1 MATGTIAP
9 ENTPNTNAKLTFEE
23 LRAALRQVGEQRY
36 HHKHPFHL
44 LMHEGKLSRGQ
55 LQAWALNRY
64 YYQSIIPM
72 KDAIILSRATDPS
85 FRRVWRKRIVD
96 HDGDSQRNGGILRW
110 IKLAEATG
118 LDRER
123 VTSGREVLPATRFI
137 GNEYLNLVR
146 TRPFLECVASSLTEL
161 FSRDLITLR
170 MEKLRQH
177 YPWLASG
184 LDYFEARLTEAPE
197 DAALRSSTCSTMPLR
212 ARSKR
217 ASFKH
222 CATSATF
229 FGRSSTH
236 SISPTSNRV
245 GRRPA
250 LFGLRGIVAELVD
263 TSVPKFAA
271 GCRWGGTTEA
281 PVVLFPE
288 GAIRVEGT
296 GRIILEL
303 CDGHFSLAEIV
314 QKLEAQFMLA
324 PKGKIRADVQ
334 TFLEQLHAKR
344 IIDY

>member
-1 MATGTIAP
+1 MATGTLASENDTSNAP
-9 ENTPNTNAKLTFEE
+9 KLTFEE
-23 LRAALRQVGEQRY
+23 LRAALRQVGEERY

-96 HDGDSQRNGGILRW
+96 HDGHDGNQDGNRDENNEKRNGGILRW

-118 LDRER
+118 LDREQVMR
-123 VTSGREVLPATRFI
+123 GDEVLPATRFI

-170 MEKLRQH
+170 MEKLRAH

-197 DAALRSSTCSTMPLR
+197 DAAFALQY
-212 ARSKR
+212 AFDH
-217 ASFKH
+217 A
-222 CATSATF
+222 AT
-229 FGRSSTH
+229 
-236 SISPTSNRV
+236 
-245 GRRPA
+245 
-250 LFGLRGIVAELVD
+250 
-263 TSVPKFAA
+263 
-271 GCRWGGTTEA
+271 
-281 PVVLFPE
+281 
-288 GAIRVEGT
+288 
-296 GRIILEL
+296 
-303 CDGHFSLAEIV
+303 
-314 QKLEAQFMLA
+314 
-324 PKGKIRADVQ
+324 RADQERVVQ
-334 TFLEQLHAKR
+334 ALRDKCDILWAQLDALYFAYVEPGWPPPGAFR
-344 IIDY
+344 IKNDAENEGSRG